1 MEEARLPILSESFG
15 RRRGHAR
22 GLVVK
27 GAAVACVVAKKRI
40 ALAVSTLDARRS
52 MGL

>member
-27 GAAVACVVAKKRI
+27 GAAVACGVARKRI
-40 ALAVSTLDARRS
+40 VLAIPTLDARRS

>member
-1 MEEARLPILSESFG
+1 MEEARLAILSESFG

-27 GAAVACVVAKKRI
+27 AKSLLLVI
-40 ALAVSTLDARRS
+40 
-52 MGL
+52 